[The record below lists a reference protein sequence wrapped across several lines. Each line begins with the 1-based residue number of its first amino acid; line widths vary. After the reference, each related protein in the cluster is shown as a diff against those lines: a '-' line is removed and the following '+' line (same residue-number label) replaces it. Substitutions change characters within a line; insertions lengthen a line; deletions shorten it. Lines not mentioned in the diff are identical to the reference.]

1 MKKSDPPFKQADV
14 SVEQRHTAY
23 RDFLRLDKLQLK
35 HRMFEGGWSEPID
48 RELLVKE
55 QAVGVMLFDPD
66 LDNLVMVRQFRV
78 GMLGQQESPWPL
90 ELVAGLVD
98 KPESLEEVAARET
111 YEETGILA
119 GKLIKICQ
127 YFNSPGASTEYVTL
141 YCSRVDSSKA
151 GGVHGLDHEHEDIEV
166 VVIAEA
172 EAQEAVRT
180 GAINNAMSVIALQ
193 WLALN
198 KDALLHQWRE
208 SQQL

>member
-1 MKKSDPPFKQADV
+1 MKKLDPLFQQADV

-23 RDFLRLDKLQLK
+23 RGFLRLDKLQLK
-35 HRMFEGGWSEPID
+35 HRMFEGGWSEPFD

-98 KPESLEEVAARET
+98 KPESLEEVAAREI
-111 YEETGILA
+111 YEETGLEA
-119 GKLIKICQ
+119 CKLVKICQ
-127 YFNSPGASTEYVTL
+127 YFSSPGASTEDVTL

-151 GGVHGLDHEHEDIEV
+151 GGIHGLDHEHEDIEV

-172 EAQEAVRT
+172 EAQEAVRI
-180 GAINNAMSVIALQ
+180 GAINNAMSVIVLQ

-198 KDALLHQWRE
+198 KDALLDQWR
-208 SQQL
+208 

>member
-98 KPESLEEVAARET
+98 KPESLEEVAAREI
-111 YEETGILA
+111 YEETGIVA
-119 GKLIKICQ
+119 GKLVKICQ
-127 YFNSPGASTEYVTL
+127 YFNSPGTSTEYVTL

-151 GGVHGLDHEHEDIEV
+151 GGIHGLDHEHEDIEV

>member
-1 MKKSDPPFKQADV
+1 MKKLDPLFQQADV

-23 RDFLRLDKLQLK
+23 RGFLRLDKLQLK
-35 HRMFEGGWSEPID
+35 HRMFEGGWSEPFD

-98 KPESLEEVAARET
+98 KPESLEEVAAREI
-111 YEETGILA
+111 YEETGLEA
-119 GKLIKICQ
+119 CKLVKICQ
-127 YFNSPGASTEYVTL
+127 YFSSPGASTEYVTL

-151 GGVHGLDHEHEDIEV
+151 GGIHGLDHEHEDIEV

-198 KDALLHQWRE
+198 KDALLDQWR
-208 SQQL
+208 

>member
-98 KPESLEEVAARET
+98 KPESLEEVAAREI
-111 YEETGILA
+111 YEETGLEA
-119 GKLIKICQ
+119 SKLVKICQ

-141 YCSRVDSSKA
+141 YCCRVDSSEA
-151 GGVHGLDHEHEDIEV
+151 GGIHGLDHEHEDIEV

-198 KDALLHQWRE
+198 KDALLHQWR
-208 SQQL
+208 